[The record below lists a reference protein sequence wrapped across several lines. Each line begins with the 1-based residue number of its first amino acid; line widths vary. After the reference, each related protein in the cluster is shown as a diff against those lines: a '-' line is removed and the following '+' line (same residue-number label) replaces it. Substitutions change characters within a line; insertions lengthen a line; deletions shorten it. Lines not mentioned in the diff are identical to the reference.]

1 MRRLRPT
8 RAGRWRHAPRP
19 AHRGLLLPA
28 LRRRQPRR
36 HGLSRPRRAGA
47 GAGASAGDVRPLAV
61 GVAAAGDPDGPRHAG
76 AIPMSDLTTPRGV
89 LALMESS
96 RSLDEWNRNC
106 ARVADANAG
115 RPEAA
120 RKSIGRV

>member
-1 MRRLRPT
+1 
-8 RAGRWRHAPRP
+8 
-19 AHRGLLLPA
+19 
-28 LRRRQPRR
+28 
-36 HGLSRPRRAGA
+36 
-47 GAGASAGDVRPLAV
+47 
-61 GVAAAGDPDGPRHAG
+61 
-76 AIPMSDLTTPRGV
+76 MSDLTTPRGV

-120 RKSIGRV
+120 RKSIGRVLTGPLYARTAARFGDA